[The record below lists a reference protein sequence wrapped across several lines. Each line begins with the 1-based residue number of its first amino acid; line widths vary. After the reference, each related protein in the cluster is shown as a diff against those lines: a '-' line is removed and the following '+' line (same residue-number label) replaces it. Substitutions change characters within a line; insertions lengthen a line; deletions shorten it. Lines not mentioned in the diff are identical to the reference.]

1 MTIAMAIAIDK
12 SFTLYRFELNTHI
25 HLDYA
30 VAAAAAANHLNDAM
44 PFGQIAPKKIILAR
58 IKFNV
63 IK

>member
-30 VAAAAAANHLNDAM
+30 VAAAAANHLNDAM